1 MYRHKS
7 RPPIITKNNK
17 IQVPNLEFKQSHFI
31 DRTTCIIGPSGTGKT
46 TVAKQI
52 MYGLKD
58 SIDQIVVV
66 NSTENGNKAYTGTV
80 DPLFIHFRPW
90 LPESNKINVGARGGG
105 RGDDEKK
112 GIYRFLDTLWK
123 RQEMLVEI
131 YRRANK
137 IKSLDKLYSRL
148 HRDDK
153 IEGDKFIEI
162 INRKRNRTINGIKS
176 DSKISAGE
184 REQKIRE
191 IDEKF
196 ESILIATYKKFIIP
210 NIQYLYEEYGR
221 FSEDEK
227 YAFQYIDLNPR
238 ILVIFDDCS
247 AELKTFF
254 NRDVFR
260 KMFYQNRHAKITF
273 IIICQDDTD
282 LTPNLKKNVFQAIYT
297 SDVASTSNFERKS
310 SGLPKAMQKDIVEQI
325 IPAIFKDDN
334 KKLVFYRT
342 DPKKQ
347 LFYYWQTDIPPPFKF
362 GSQALNDLCESIRI
376 KDSSLNE
383 DNPFYDRLK
392 VK

>member
-1 MYRHKS
+1 MSHTGTS
-7 RPPIITKNNK
+7 TIITKNNK
-17 IQVPNLEFKQSHFI
+17 IQIPPLEMKLSNFI
-31 DRTTCIIGPSGTGKT
+31 DRTLGIFGPSNSGKT
-46 TVAKQI
+46 TAAKKI
-52 MYGLKD
+52 MYMLKD
-58 SIDQIVVV
+58 HIDQILVV
-66 NSTENGNKAYTGTV
+66 NATENGNKAYSDIV

-90 LPESNKINVGARGGG
+90 LPENSKINVGTRGG

-112 GIYRFLDTLWK
+112 GVYRFLDTLWK

-153 IEGDKFIEI
+153 REGDQFISI
-162 INRKRNRTINGIKS
+162 INRKRERTIREIKS
-176 DSKISAGE
+176 NNKMSAGE

-210 NIQYLYEEYGR
+210 NVQYLYEEYSR
-221 FSEDEK
+221 FSDDEK
-227 YAFQYIDLNPR
+227 YALEYINLNPR
-238 ILVIFDDCS
+238 MLVIFDDCS
-247 AELKTFF
+247 AELKSYF
-254 NRDVFR
+254 NKDICR

-282 LTPNLKKNVFQAIYT
+282 LTPNLKKNIFQAIYT
-297 SDVASTSNFERKS
+297 TDIVSTSNFERKS
-310 SGLPKAMQKDIVEQI
+310 AGLTKNMQKDIIEQI
-325 IPAIFKDDN
+325 IPAVFKVDN
-334 KKLVFYRT
+334 TKLVFYRA

-347 LFYYWQTDIPPPFKF
+347 MFYYFKTDIPPPFKF
-362 GSQALNDLCESIRI
+362 GSAALNDLCDAIRM

-383 DNPFYDRLK
+383 DNPFYDRLR

>member
-1 MYRHKS
+1 MHKRNS
-7 RPPIITKNNK
+7 KPAIITKNNK
-17 IQVPNLEFKQSHFI
+17 IQIPELEMKQSLFI
-31 DRTTCIIGPSGTGKT
+31 DRTTGIFGPSGSGKT
-46 TVAKQI
+46 TIAKQI
-52 MYGLKD
+52 MYSLKD
-58 SIDQIVVV
+58 SIDQVLVV
-66 NSTENGNKAYTGTV
+66 NATENGNKAYSDTV

-90 LPESNKINVGARGGG
+90 LPESSKINVGSRGGG

-112 GIYRFLDTLWK
+112 GVYRFLDTLWK

-153 IEGDKFIEI
+153 REGDQFIDL
-162 INRKRNRTINGIKS
+162 INRKRERTIRDIKS
-176 DSKISAGE
+176 NSKMSVGE

-196 ESILIATYKKFIIP
+196 ENILIATYKKFIIP
-210 NIQYLYEEYGR
+210 NIQYLHEEYDR

-238 ILVIFDDCS
+238 ILVIFDDCA
-247 AELKTFF
+247 AELKSYF
-254 NRDVFR
+254 NKDVCR

-282 LTPNLKKNVFQAIYT
+282 LTPNLKKNIFQAIYT
-297 SDVASTSNFERKS
+297 TQVVSTSNFERKS
-310 SGLPKAMQKDIVEQI
+310 AGITKAMQKDITEQI
-325 IPAIFKDDN
+325 IPAIFQHDN
-334 KKLVFYRT
+334 TKLVFYRA

-347 LFYYWQTDIPPPFKF
+347 MFYYWKTDIPPPFKF
-362 GSQALNDLCESIRI
+362 GSPALNELCDNLRI

-392 VK
+392 VR